1 MASYQLDFEN
11 LIKNE
16 KDIFDLILRFK
27 SSQERAGY
35 IQAESYYSGNNWTI
49 MNLPDRQYW
58 SDRVLKDRN
67 GDVLYGK
74 DNEPIRANCLV
85 ENPFVANNRVAYGI
99 FHDIVAQK
107 VNTLFGENPY
117 INTTFK
123 VDDKYAEQLAY
134 AFKNA
139 SIEASICGRSFVYED
154 GEGNFTVFD
163 TANCIP
169 FFDDYT
175 GALRVLIRFIER
187 QGSFSKKKSMLAE
200 VYTEQGLEI
209 YERIGAI
216 IKVVSK
222 LTPYKFSKRS
232 SIIFNE
238 IKSVGLS
245 NLPIIVLYN
254 NERGES
260 DLTPSIRAKIDVI
273 DLVQSGFIN
282 NIEDFS
288 DIYWV
293 IKKAPGG
300 GMSEDDYNDFFANI
314 NKTKRL
320 FADDATPEQ
329 FSIPHEA
336 RSKAIEM
343 LELQIVKES
352 GVIDNE
358 KLSSTALT
366 TTAIKT
372 ATMKLEQRVSD
383 FEWFVNEA
391 ITTAVVTW
399 QEYNNKFFEFKIDFT
414 KLLVNNVTETIDNL
428 VKIRSDIS
436 QKTALKI
443 LQKLR
448 IIDDAEEELAE
459 LEKERQSSVSLFEEP
474 MFNMEQNEEV

>member
-1 MASYQLDFEN
+1 MASFQLDFEN
-11 LIKNE
+11 IIKT
-16 KDIFDLILRFK
+16 KQDIFNLILRFK
-27 SSQERAGY
+27 ESQERKGY

-58 SDRVLKDRN
+58 SDRVLKDAN
-67 GDVLYGK
+67 GEVKYDK
-74 DNEPIRANCLV
+74 NNEPIRANCLMP
-85 ENPFVANNRVAYGI
+85 NPFVSNNRVAYGI
-99 FHDIVAQK
+99 FHDIVSQK
-107 VNTLFGENPY
+107 VNTLFGEDPY
-117 INTTFK
+117 INTEFDISNT
-123 VDDKYAEQLAY
+123 YRQQLAY

-139 SIEASICGRSFVYED
+139 SVEASLCGRAFVYED
-154 GEGNFTVFD
+154 MDGNFTVFD

-175 GALRVLIRFIER
+175 GALRVLIRFVER

-200 VYTEQGLEI
+200 VYTEDGLII
-209 YERIGAI
+209 YERIGAE
-216 IKVVSK
+216 IKILK
-222 LTPYKFSKRS
+222 QLTPYKFSKRS

-245 NLPIIVLYN
+245 NLPIIVFYN

-336 RSKAIEM
+336 RSKAVEM
-343 LELQIVKES
+343 LELQIIKES

-358 KLSSTALT
+358 KLSSTSLT
-366 TTAIKT
+366 TTAIKA

-383 FEWFVNEA
+383 FEWFANEA
-391 ITTAVVTW
+391 ITTAVKTW
-399 QEYNNKFFEFKIDFT
+399 QEYNNQFFEFKIDFT
-414 KLLVNNVTETIDNL
+414 KLLVNNVTESIDNL

-436 QKTALKI
+436 QKTALEI

-448 IIDDAEEELAE
+448 IIDDAEEELLE
-459 LEKERQSSVSLFEEP
+459 LEKEREANISIFEEP
-474 MFNMEQNEEV
+474 FSGENEEV

>member
-1 MASYQLDFEN
+1 MASFQLDFEN
-11 LIKNE
+11 IIKT
-16 KDIFDLILRFK
+16 KQDIFNLILRFK
-27 SSQERAGY
+27 GSQERSGY

-58 SDRVLKDRN
+58 SDRVLKDTN
-67 GDVLYGK
+67 GEVKYDK
-74 DNEPIRANCLV
+74 NNEPIKANCLMP
-85 ENPFVANNRVAYGI
+85 NPFVANNRVAYGI
-99 FHDIVAQK
+99 FHDIVSQK
-107 VNTLFGENPY
+107 VNTLFGEDPY
-117 INTTFK
+117 INTEFDISNT
-123 VDDKYAEQLAY
+123 YRQQLAY

-139 SIEASICGRSFVYED
+139 AVEASICGRAFLYED
-154 GEGNFTVFD
+154 GEGNFAVFN

-175 GALRVLIRFIER
+175 GALRVLIRFVER
-187 QGSFSKKKSMLAE
+187 QGSFSKKKSILAE
-200 VYTEQGLEI
+200 VYTEDGLII
-209 YERIGAI
+209 YERIGAD
-216 IKVVSK
+216 IKILK
-222 LTPYKFSKRS
+222 RLTPYKFSKRS
-232 SIIFNE
+232 SIILNE

-245 NLPIIVLYN
+245 NLPIIVFYN

-336 RSKAIEM
+336 RSKAVEM
-343 LELQIVKES
+343 LELQIIKES

-358 KLSSTALT
+358 KLSSTSLT
-366 TTAIKT
+366 TTAIKA

-383 FEWFVNEA
+383 FEWFANEA
-391 ITTAVVTW
+391 ITTAVKTW
-399 QEYNNKFFEFKIDFT
+399 QEYNNQFFEFKIDFT
-414 KLLVNNVTETIDNL
+414 KLLVNNVTESIDNL

-436 QKTALKI
+436 QKTALEI

-448 IIDDAEEELAE
+448 IIDDAEEELLE
-459 LEKERQSSVSLFEEP
+459 LQKERDANISIFEEP
-474 MFNMEQNEEV
+474 FVEKNEEV

>member
-1 MASYQLDFEN
+1 MASFQLDFEN
-11 LIKNE
+11 IIKT
-16 KDIFDLILRFK
+16 KQDIFNLILRFK
-27 SSQERAGY
+27 GSQERSGY

-58 SDRVLKDRN
+58 SDRVLKDAN
-67 GDVLYGK
+67 GEVKYDK
-74 DNEPIRANCLV
+74 NNEPIRANCLMP
-85 ENPFVANNRVAYGI
+85 NPFVANNRVAYGI
-99 FHDIVAQK
+99 FHDIVSQK
-107 VNTLFGENPY
+107 VNTLFGEDPY
-117 INTTFK
+117 INTDFK
-123 VDDKYAEQLAY
+123 IDDAYREQLAY

-139 SIEASICGRSFVYED
+139 AIEASICGRAFVYED
-154 GEGNFTVFD
+154 MDGNFTVFD

-175 GALRVLIRFIER
+175 GALRVLIRFVER

-200 VYTEQGLEI
+200 VYTEDGLII
-209 YERIGAI
+209 YERIGAD
-216 IKVVSK
+216 IKI
-222 LTPYKFSKRS
+222 LRQLIPYKFSKRS

-245 NLPIIVLYN
+245 NLPIIVFYN

-336 RSKAIEM
+336 RSKAVEM
-343 LELQIVKES
+343 LELQIIKES

-358 KLSSTALT
+358 KLSSTSLT
-366 TTAIKT
+366 TTAIKA

-383 FEWFVNEA
+383 FEWFANEA
-391 ITTAVVTW
+391 ITTAVNTW
-399 QEYNNKFFEFKIDFT
+399 QEYNNQFFEFKIDFT
-414 KLLVNNVTETIDNL
+414 KLLVNNVTESIDNL

-436 QKTALKI
+436 QKTALEI

-448 IIDDAEEELAE
+448 IIDDAEEELLE
-459 LEKERQSSVSLFEEP
+459 LQKEREANISIFEEP
-474 MFNMEQNEEV
+474 FSGENEEV

>member
-1 MASYQLDFEN
+1 MASYQLDFQNLVRTRNDIFN
-11 LIKNE
+11 LITRFRSSNE
-16 KDIFDLILRFK
+16 R
-27 SSQERAGY
+27 SGY

-58 SDRVLKDRN
+58 SDRILKDEKGETRRN
-67 GDVLYGK
+67 K
-74 DNEPIRANCLV
+74 DGEPIRANTLV
-85 ENPFVANNRVAYGI
+85 RNPFVANNRVAYGI
-99 FHDIVAQK
+99 FHDIVSQK
-107 VNTLFGENPY
+107 VNTLFGEDPY
-117 INTTFK
+117 INTTFAI
-123 VDDKYAEQLAY
+123 DDKYREQLAY

-139 SIEASICGRSFVYED
+139 ATEASICGMAFVYED
-154 GEGNFTVFD
+154 MEGGLTVFD

-175 GALRVLIRFIER
+175 GALRALIRFVER
-187 QGSFSKKKSMLAE
+187 QGTYNKRRSILAE
-200 VYTEQGLEI
+200 VYTEDGLEVL
-209 YERIGAI
+209 EKIGAQINI
-216 IKVVSK
+216 INK
-222 LTPYKFSKRS
+222 LTPYKFNRRS
-232 SIIFNE
+232 SIILNE
-238 IKSVGLS
+238 IKSIGLS
-245 NLPIIVLYN
+245 NLPIVVLYN
-254 NERGES
+254 NETATS

-300 GMSEDDYNDFFANI
+300 GVSEDDYNDFFANI

-343 LELQIVKES
+343 LELQIIKES

-391 ITTAVVTW
+391 ITTAVKLW

-414 KLLVNNVTETIDNL
+414 KLLVNNVTESIDNL

-436 QKTALKI
+436 QKTALEI
-443 LQKLR
+443 LQKLK
-448 IIDDAEEELAE
+448 IIDDAEEELKE
-459 LEKERQSSVSLFEEP
+459 LQKEREASISLFEEP
-474 MFNMEQNEEV
+474 LLHVEQNEEV